1 MMQIVVVAVGGAAGS
16 VLRYTLQKWIN
27 ETYLQSFPLATFL
40 INVTGCLLIGIFYA
54 MAEKGNLL
62 TPLVRLLLVTGFCGG
77 FTTFSTFAF
86 ENMNLLRSGDLFYFA
101 LYALGSLVLGVLA
114 VYLGVFLVQKIGA

>member
-1 MMQIVVVAVGGAAGS
+1 MQIVVVAVGGAAGS